1 MKVLAL
7 PMCKYP
13 VGEGAN
19 LTLNESPEALSMNL
33 QDKLA
38 QVTST
43 ELRSTELPRQ
53 LSLVDAASLVVGIII
68 GAGIF
73 LVPSL
78 VAKSLP
84 SAPWI
89 IAVWIT
95 GGVLSIFGALAFA
108 EMGAMMPATGGQYVF
123 VREAF
128 GPLPAFLCGWTFLV
142 VSMTGAT
149 AWMAV
154 SFCRYLGYFVQLP
167 DWGVNVIG
175 SALILVFT
183 WINYRGVVLG
193 AWVQKIFTSAKL
205 TGIFALIV
213 AAFFGTHSLTANVA
227 PVRPIRLGD
236 FGVAM
241 IACLLAYD
249 GWVNMSFVA
258 GEIRDPKRNILR
270 ALVMGVVLVMV
281 VYVSANIAYL
291 SVLSPAEIAQSERV
305 GADVADRAMGHTGG
319 AIIAITILMS
329 MVGCLNGRL
338 LTQARVYFAQ
348 AQDGLFFHQFAGIH
362 PVYKTP
368 AFSLWV
374 QAGLSIFL
382 ILTGSWNFLIE
393 YAMPAIWT
401 TYAVSVA
408 GLLVLR
414 RKFPHLE
421 RPYKMWGYPVTP
433 ILFVIVAVAFVVN
446 SGIENPKPTLT
457 ALGLIALGV
466 PAYFIWKKPSSSLL

>member
-13 VGEGAN
+13 VGEGAKR
-19 LTLNESPEALSMNL
+19 TLNIRL

-43 ELRSTELPRQ
+43 ELPRTELARQ
-53 LSLVDAASLVVGIII
+53 LSLVDATSLVVGIII

-89 IAVWIT
+89 IAVWIV

-108 EMGAMMPATGGQYVF
+108 EMGAMMPETGGQYVF
-123 VREAF
+123 MREAF

-154 SFCRYLGYFVQLP
+154 SFCRYLGYFMVLP
-167 DWGVNVIG
+167 DWGANVIG
-175 SALILVFT
+175 CSLVLLLT

-193 AWVQKIFTSAKL
+193 AWVQKIFTGAKL
-205 TGIFALIV
+205 AGIFALIV
-213 AAFFGTHSLTANVA
+213 AALLGTHTVTASVA
-227 PVRPIRLGD
+227 PARPIRLGD

-270 ALVMGVVLVMV
+270 ALLAGVALVMI
-281 VYVSANIAYL
+281 VYISTNLAYL

-305 GADVADRAMGHTGG
+305 GADVADRALGRVGG
-319 AIIAITILMS
+319 AVIAATILMS
-329 MVGCLNGRL
+329 MVGCLNGRV

-348 AQDGLFFHQFAGIH
+348 AQDGLFFKQFGTIH
-362 PVYKTP
+362 PVYRTP
-368 AFSLWV
+368 AFSLWM
-374 QAGLSIFL
+374 QAALTILL

-393 YAMPAIWT
+393 YAMPAIWV
-401 TYAVSVA
+401 TYAVAVA

-414 RKFPHLE
+414 RKMPNLE

-446 SGIENPKPTLT
+446 SGIENPRPTLT

-466 PAYFIWKKPSSSLL
+466 PAYFIWKKLGHGMAGSPR